1 MLSQLLQLLSQTD
14 DGLSLA
20 EMSRALDAQP
30 SAVFAMIE
38 MLVRKG
44 RIVEVGPDGGIC
56 ASCGLE
62 AQCNLLATR
71 GKRFVLRPRLTPTAD
86 SMV

>member
-1 MLSQLLQLLSQTD
+1 MLTHLIQLLSEAEN
-14 DGLSLA
+14 GLSLA
-20 EMSRALDAQP
+20 EMSRAMNAQP
-30 SAVFAMIE
+30 SAVFAMLQT
-38 MLVRKG
+38 LVHKG

-71 GKRFVLRPRLTPTAD
+71 GKRYVLLVPTARLQGA
-86 SMV
+86 VN